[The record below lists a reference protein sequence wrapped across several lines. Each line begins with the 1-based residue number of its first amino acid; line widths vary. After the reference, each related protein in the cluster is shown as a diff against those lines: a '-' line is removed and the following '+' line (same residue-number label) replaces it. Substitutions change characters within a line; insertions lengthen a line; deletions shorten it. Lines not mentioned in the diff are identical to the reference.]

1 MPATTL
7 IVPFALPP
15 APMAP
20 DLIRAL
26 QAPALAALLSRHAAQ
41 SLHAFEADSRVLPH
55 EAWVAHALELAGAPA
70 AADAGAPMAPAVMAG
85 HGMAPAAG
93 HWFLVHPVAI
103 HVGSHLQMADPRQL
117 QLSEEESRTLFDA
130 VLPLFTGDGHE
141 LVYADAHNWF
151 LRADAWAGLDTAS
164 PDAAFGDNLHA
175 WMPRGDMARAFRR
188 LQNEV
193 QMLWFAHP
201 LNAARQGR
209 GQPPINSFWLWGGA
223 DAARRPAPNS
233 LATAAVPDWLA
244 RLAAPERRAAAPAQL
259 RAGDVVVAG
268 AALAAGLAEDWG
280 LWLEAMARLEQDWFA
295 PLLAAQRAGSVG
307 EVTLVLTH
315 RHGWLQTRTSKMAQY
330 RFWRPVNLNP
340 LQTPLLA

>member
-1 MPATTL
+1 MPAATL

-15 APMAP
+15 APLAP
-20 DLIRAL
+20 DLIRAM
-26 QAPALAALLSRHAAQ
+26 QAPALAALLSRHAGQ

-55 EAWVAHALELAGAPA
+55 EAWVAHALGLGGAVT
-70 AADAGAPMAPAVMAG
+70 AADAGAPVAAAVMAG
-85 HGMAPAAG
+85 HGKAPAAG

-103 HVGSHLQMADPRQL
+103 HVGSHLQMADTRQL
-117 QLSEEESRTLFDA
+117 QLSEAESRTLYEA
-130 VLPLFTGDGHE
+130 VLPLFAQDGLE
-141 LVYADAHNWF
+141 LVYADAHTWF

-164 PDAAFGDNLHA
+164 PDAAAGDNLHA
-175 WMPRGDMARAFRR
+175 WMPRGDAARAFRR

-201 LNAARQGR
+201 LNAARQAR

-223 DAARRPAPNS
+223 EAARQPGANR

-244 RLAAPERRAAAPAQL
+244 SLAAPERRAAAPAQL
-259 RAGDVVVAG
+259 ADGDVIVAG
-268 AALAAGLAEDWG
+268 AALASGLAEDWG

-295 PLLAAQRAGSVG
+295 PLLAAQRAGTVG

-315 RHGWLQTRTSKMAQY
+315 RDGWLQTRTSKLAQY
-330 RFWRPVNLNP
+330 RLWRPVNLDR
-340 LQTPLLA
+340 LRT

>member
-20 DLIRAL
+20 DLVRAM

-41 SLHAFEADSRVLPH
+41 SFHPFEADSRVLPH
-55 EAWVAHALELAGAPA
+55 EAWAAHTLGLAGAPA
-70 AADAGAPMAPAVMAG
+70 GADAGAPVAAAVMAG

-103 HVGSHLQMADPRQL
+103 HVGSHLQMSDTRQL
-117 QLSEEESRTLFDA
+117 QLSEEESRTLYES
-130 VLPLFTGDGHE
+130 VLPLFTDDGHE
-141 LVYADAHNWF
+141 LVYADAHTWF

-164 PDAAFGDNLHA
+164 PDAASGDNLHA
-175 WMPRGDMARAFRR
+175 WMPRGDAARAFRR

-201 LNAARQGR
+201 LNAARQAR
-209 GQPPINSFWLWGGA
+209 GQAPINSFWLWGGA
-223 DAARRPAPNS
+223 DATRRPAPAS

-244 RLAAPERRAAAPAQL
+244 RLAAPERRAATPAQL
-259 RAGDVVVAG
+259 RAGDVVVLG
-268 AALAAGLAEDWG
+268 DALAAGLAEDWAP
-280 LWLEAMARLEQDWFA
+280 WLDAMARLEQDWFA
-295 PLLAAQRAGSVG
+295 PLLAAQRAGTIG

-315 RHGWLQTRTSKMAQY
+315 RDGWLTTQTSKLAQY
-330 RFWRPVNLNP
+330 RFWRAVNLNN
-340 LQTPLLA
+340 LLT